1 MNLPATDQ
9 VALLSA
15 ARRKCLGGLDR
26 ADQTRTKIER
36 TNQRM
41 FITLVLI
48 DRARRCMARQPA
60 RDQT

>member
-1 MNLPATDQ
+1 MILPATDQ

-26 ADQTRTKIER
+26 ADQTRAKVER
-36 TNQRM
+36 TNRRM

-48 DRARRCMARQPA
+48 DRARRRLARQPA
-60 RDQT
+60 RDQA